1 MIIKRTILE
10 MPNLKRCKL
19 EDSDWEVEEGCSYA
33 YSVNPKRKGNP
44 MDIARSVTVGLK
56 VSAMAQVILDGAKA
70 KNRVGT
76 ESWSQIRSN

>member
-1 MIIKRTILE
+1 
-10 MPNLKRCKL
+10 
-19 EDSDWEVEEGCSYA
+19 
-33 YSVNPKRKGNP
+33 